1 MWAWL
6 ASRVLRNKIGIL
18 IIIGLLTAFMGYQAT
33 KVEMNYRHGG
43 LLPKS
48 DPAYA
53 EYEDFLETFSAD
65 GNVIVL
71 ATQGA
76 ELYTPAHFA
85 AWHRLG
91 QEARAINGIDSV
103 FSEANLFT
111 LVRNDSLQKF
121 ELEKV
126 MHAPPATQAEM
137 DTLKARIRNLPFY
150 KGLLY
155 NDSTETS
162 LMMVFVNAKL
172 FDTDA
177 RVQVIDALEGH
188 VNAFTAATGMPVY
201 KSGLPWV
208 RVKNTLLVK
217 GEMPRFLVLS
227 LAICALLL
235 LLFFKSWRVML
246 ICLGVVGI
254 SVVWAFGSMAL
265 LGYGITILQ
274 SVIAPLLVVVGVP
287 NCVFLINAYHHE
299 YVRHGNKMKA
309 LQRMISRVGAACFIT
324 NATKAAGFAAF
335 CITYSDALKQ
345 FGLIATIGIMATFA
359 LGLTLVPIVLSYMP
373 VPKKRHLSHLDR
385 RWLDRTVELIV
396 SLTRNRR
403 PAIYIT
409 TLLITIAAFFGMVRL
424 QDESRI
430 VDDLPADNPVITDL
444 RFFERNFH
452 GVMPL
457 EILVQTGK
465 KGGALKDATL
475 KRLDQLTD
483 TLATYPEFSR
493 PLSIVDA
500 VKFTRQ
506 AFYGGDPERYGLLT
520 STDKRFMLPYLEQI
534 GGDAEKGSAS
544 MGKAFIDSTLG
555 TTRLTVQMADVGTTD
570 MDRLLQ
576 KLRAQT
582 DSIFPADR
590 YNVVFTGT
598 SMVFLKGSS
607 YLVSN
612 LISSLFWAIVII
624 VVLMA
629 MLFNSLRILLVALI
643 PNVVPLIVT
652 AGLMGFLDIPIKPS
666 TMLVFGIALGI
677 AVDNAIFFLARY
689 RLEVKLTGGDLAHS
703 VDRAVRE
710 VSVGIIYTSV
720 VLVAGF
726 SMFAFSRFGGIQ
738 ALGMLTTI
746 TLLTA
751 MLTNLLVLPS
761 MVLSLNK
768 RIMSKAFA
776 EPLLETMDEEDELDM
791 EALRME
797 GSPRP
802 SRTAQAP
809 IEPPVIP

>member
-6 ASRVLRNKIGIL
+6 AGRVLRNRTGIL
-18 IIIGLLTAFMGYQAT
+18 IAVGLLTAFMAYEAT
-33 KVEMNYRHGG
+33 QVQMSYKHGG

-48 DPAYA
+48 DPAFT
-53 EYEDFLETFSAD
+53 EYEHFLKTFSAD

-71 ATQGA
+71 AVQGK
-76 ELYTPAHFA
+76 ELYTPANFT
-85 AWHRLG
+85 AWYGLG
-91 QEARAINGIDSV
+91 REARAIAGIDSV
-103 FSEANLFT
+103 FSEADLFT

-126 MHAPPATQAEM
+126 MKELPRTQPAM
-137 DTLKARIRNLPFY
+137 DSLKAAIRALPFY

-155 NDSTETS
+155 NDSTHAS

-172 FDTDA
+172 FNTDA
-177 RVQVIDALEGH
+177 RTQVIDSLEARL
-188 VNAFTAATGMPVY
+188 NAFSAATGMEVHA
-201 KSGLPWV
+201 SGLPWV
-208 RVKNTLLVK
+208 RVKSTLLVK
-217 GEMPRFLVLS
+217 GEMPRFMVLS
-227 LAICALLL
+227 LVVCALLL

-246 ICLGVVGI
+246 ISLGVVAI
-254 SVVWAFGSMAL
+254 SVVWAFGAMAL

-274 SVIAPLLVVVGVP
+274 SVIAPLLIVVGVP
-287 NCVFLINAYHHE
+287 NCVFLVNAYHHE
-299 YVRHGNKMKA
+299 YARHGNKMKA

-335 CITYSDALKQ
+335 CITYSDVLKQ

-359 LGLTLVPIVLSYMP
+359 FGLTLVPIILSWMP
-373 VPKKRHLSHLDR
+373 APKQRHLSHLER
-385 RWLDRTVELIV
+385 RWLDRAVVTIV
-396 SLTRNRR
+396 GTSRNHR
-403 PAIYIT
+403 PAIYAIT
-409 TLLITIAAFFGMVRL
+409 ATVTVAACIGMLRL
-424 QDESRI
+424 RDESRI
-430 VDDLPADNPVITDL
+430 VDDLPSDNPVITDL
-444 RFFERNFH
+444 RFLERNFH

-457 EILVQTGK
+457 EVVVNTGR

-475 KRLDQLTD
+475 KRIDRLTD

-520 STDKRFMLPYLEQI
+520 GTDKRFMLPYLEQI
-534 GGDAEKGSAS
+534 GQGGKGGAN
-544 MGKAFIDSTLG
+544 MGRAFIDSTRSA
-555 TTRLTVQMADVGTTD
+555 TRLTVQMADVGTTR
-570 MDRLLQ
+570 MEALLK

-590 YNVVFTGT
+590 YAVTFTGT
-598 SMVFLKGSS
+598 CVVFLKGSS

-612 LISSLFWAIVII
+612 LITSLFWAIMII

-629 MLFNSLRILLVALI
+629 LLFNSVRILVVALI

-652 AGLMGFLDIPIKPS
+652 AGIMGFLHIPIKPS

-689 RLEVKLTGGDLAHS
+689 RLELKLSGGDLTGS
-703 VDRAVRE
+703 VERAVRE

-726 SMFAFSRFGGIQ
+726 CLFAFSRFGGIQ
-738 ALGMLTTI
+738 ALGLLTTI

-751 MLTNLLVLPS
+751 MLTNLLVLPA

-768 RIMSKAFA
+768 RILTKAFR
-776 EPLLETMDEEDELDM
+776 EPLLETMDEEDDM
-791 EALRME
+791 DMQALRLE
-797 GSPRP
+797 GSPP
-802 SRTAQAP
+802 DHAAPRTSTPDRIDA
-809 IEPPVIP
+809 